1 MRNERYNLSMTID
14 NGVKTRI
21 FIVASVFLLS
31 LSSPALAGKH
41 HTHKNRPVK
50 ADVSV
55 KKISKKEIPPEVMNA
70 FVAKYPGAEIKG
82 QEKQIREKVAFY
94 QITSSDSG
102 KSRDVLF
109 QADGV
114 IVEVAES
121 VEEEQIPQNIR
132 TAVKQKYPDASISNV
147 FWVTRG
153 EHVEYEISLET
164 GKKTTDVVANLAG
177 KVFTVK

>member
-1 MRNERYNLSMTID
+1 MTID
-14 NGVKTRI
+14 NGLMTRI
-21 FIVASVFLLS
+21 FIIAAALLLS
-31 LSSPALAGKH
+31 ISAPALAGKH
-41 HTHKNRPVK
+41 HSHKSRPVK

-94 QITSSDSG
+94 QIASVDSG

-114 IVEVAES
+114 VVEVAES
-121 VEEEQIPQNIR
+121 VEEGQIPQNIR
-132 TAVKQKYPDASISNV
+132 TAVKQKYPDAAISNV

-153 EHVEYEISLET
+153 QHVEYEISLET

-177 KVFTVK
+177 KIFVVN